1 MIKYVCGDIF
11 ESKSQAIV
19 NTVNTVGV
27 MGKGIAL
34 QFKKYFPNN
43 FKTYKNAC
51 DNNSLTIGKL
61 LVFEEE
67 NLLIGRKIIINFP
80 TKEHWRNP
88 SEYEYIRLGL
98 LELAKLIRERSLQ
111 SVSLPALGAGNGGLL
126 WSKVKDLIEEYLSD
140 VDCEIVVYQPDS
152 KVEAVLA
159 KDLVKLTPARSMML
173 YVLFDMVKEG
183 EFISEFAVEKIVY
196 FLQRFGVGDQFKIEF
211 ESNYYGPY
219 SGKIKHVLKYLN
231 GSYIGEYDSLKENPF
246 QELNLNMSTE
256 NKVEEFLNLPENQH
270 YKDIARKTR
279 EFLSGFYSSFGLE
292 LLSRIDFIRQ
302 TEKIY
307 TEKEITKHLATCKSE
322 KCTPIDNADYVLII
336 NKHISDYFT
345 CN

>member
-1 MIKYVCGDIF
+1 MIRYVCGDIF
-11 ESKSQAIV
+11 ESNSQAIV

-51 DNNSLTIGKL
+51 DNNYLTIGKL

-67 NLLIGRKIIINFP
+67 NLIIGRKIIINFP
-80 TKEHWRNP
+80 TKDHWRDP
-88 SEYEYIRLGL
+88 SEYNYIRLGL
-98 LELAKLIRERSLQ
+98 IELAKLIRDRSIQ
-111 SVSLPALGAGNGGLL
+111 SVSLPALGAGNGGLQ
-126 WSKVKDLIEEYLSD
+126 WSKVKDLIEEFLSD
-140 VDCEIVVYQPDS
+140 VDCEIVVYQPN
-152 KVEAVLA
+152 KAVEAIME
-159 KDLVKLTPARSMML
+159 KEQVKLTPARSMVL

-196 FLQRFGVGDQFKIEF
+196 FLQRFGVADQFNIEF
-211 ESNYYGPY
+211 GANYYGPH
-219 SGKIKHVLKYLN
+219 SGKIKYVLRYLN

-246 QELNLNMSTE
+246 KELNLNMSAE
-256 NKVEEFLNLPENQH
+256 QKVEDYLSLPENRY
-270 YKDIARKTR
+270 YKDIASKTR

-307 TEKEITKHLATCKSE
+307 TEKEITQHLIATKSD
-322 KCTPIDNADYVLII
+322 KCTPIENGDYVPML
-336 NKHISDYFT
+336 NKHISDYFV